1 MFSEDTLSGPGLE
14 AGVKLSQ
21 GNEKCENPR
30 SGKQFSFWR
39 KVLGRIAGLRHVRK
53 PDQRTASNELAVE
66 VGGLGRVAAGP
77 GGRPGPFVSPKM
89 CGRQRG
95 PEVCSAPEHSCYSSS
110 FNDTMSSWSP
120 EVPGMN

>member
-30 SGKQFSFWR
+30 SGRTIFSLE
-39 KVLGRIAGLRHVRK
+39 VLGRIAGLRRVRK
-53 PDQRTASNELAVE
+53 PGQRTASNELAVE
-66 VGGLGRVAAGP
+66 VGGLGRVAAGA

-89 CGRQRG
+89 RGRQRG
-95 PEVCSAPEHSCYSSS
+95 PEVCSAPEHSCL
-110 FNDTMSSWSP
+110 FFFL
-120 EVPGMN
+120 